1 MNKFI
6 TRGIYMTCGIQ
17 GDIKREELSREDIQ
31 SCLDRHFQ
39 NKGDECLQDKG
50 YNHYAIKHKEGRVFS
65 VFNDVKGKK
74 IYIITD
80 GLHLADDP
88 EHGRTYPM
96 TTILYP
102 EEY

>member
-1 MNKFI
+1 MKKFI

-17 GDIKREELSREDIQ
+17 ADLKEGEISDDDIKN
-31 SCLDRHFQ
+31 CLDRHFE
-39 NKGDECLQDKG
+39 NKGDECLQDKE